1 MARAKENWFP
11 GLIVAP
17 NAQEI
22 VKINTKVLSST
33 INTWKLYFTFYFT
46 YKLFFLFNPHIWNFT
61 FILTL
66 IF

>member
-22 VKINTKVLSST
+22 VKINTKVLSIT
-33 INTWKLYFTFYFT
+33 INTWKLYFTSFFY
-46 YKLFFLFNPHIWNFT
+46 I
-61 FILTL
+61 
-66 IF
+66 